1 MTTADIDQIIADYLH
16 RLDVALG
23 RLPES
28 RRRQLVAEIDEHLKE
43 ARAEL
48 SDQSEAAIRELLDRV
63 GQPDDIAAEAM
74 DGQASQKRKRLSRS
88 MVVVLIG
95 LAVLL
100 GGCLSFGFVVG
111 IAHRSTSIRKVYV
124 EPTKVITTPN
134 IVGLTE
140 AQAASALLSLGLIMA
155 TQVLPGASVT
165 AGQVVSQEPAAG
177 SRIPLG
183 SRIMVSVSNGIS
195 GPATSP

>member
-63 GQPDDIAAEAM
+63 GQADDIAAEAM

-88 MVVVLIG
+88 LVVVLIG

-100 GGCLSFGFVVG
+100 GGCLSFGFVGV

-124 EPTKVITTPN
+124 ERTKVITTPN

-140 AQAASALLSLGLIMA
+140 AQAASALLSLGLIMT
-155 TQVLPGASVT
+155 TQVLPGTSAT

-183 SRIMVSVSNGIS
+183 SRITVSVSNGVS
-195 GPATSP
+195 GPTTSP

>member
-28 RRRQLVAEIDEHLKE
+28 RRRQLMAEIDEHLKE

-88 MVVVLIG
+88 LVVVLIG

-100 GGCLSFGFVVG
+100 GGCLSFGFVVV

-140 AQAASALLSLGLIMA
+140 AQAASALLSLGLIMT
-155 TQVLPGASVT
+155 TQVLPGTSAT

-183 SRIMVSVSNGIS
+183 SRITVSVSNGVS
-195 GPATSP
+195 GPTTSP

>member
-1 MTTADIDQIIADYLH
+1 MTTADIDQIIADYLL

-88 MVVVLIG
+88 LVVVLIG

-100 GGCLSFGFVVG
+100 GGCLSFGFVGV
-111 IAHRSTSIRKVYV
+111 IAHRATSIRKVYV
-124 EPTKVITTPN
+124 EPTKVVTTPN

-140 AQAASALLSLGLIMA
+140 AQAASALLSLGLIMT
-155 TQVLPGASVT
+155 TQVVPGNSGT
-165 AGQVVSQEPAAG
+165 AGQIVSQEPAAG

-183 SRIMVSVSNGIS
+183 SRITVSVSNGIS

>member
-88 MVVVLIG
+88 LVVVLIG

-100 GGCLSFGFVVG
+100 GGCLSFGFVVV

-124 EPTKVITTPN
+124 ERTKVITTPN

-140 AQAASALLSLGLIMA
+140 AQAASALLSLGLIMT
-155 TQVLPGASVT
+155 TQVLPGTSAT

-183 SRIMVSVSNGIS
+183 SRITVSVSNGVS
-195 GPATSP
+195 GPTTSP